1 MSDTAIFVVGTFTF
15 LLLSGGFFYT
25 FLEVRRIEGET
36 PAKRQ
41 SREAPGSDGPANKK

>member
-1 MSDTAIFVVGTFTF
+1 MSDTAIFVVGTFIF

-25 FLEVRRIEGET
+25 FLEVRRIDEEAT
-36 PAKRQ
+36 AKRQ